1 MPELNVPGAILHY
14 ETFGSEGPLLLLIP
28 GAQGCGSIFHSS
40 AQFLAAHFT
49 VVCYDRRGCSQS
61 FLDGKQDFQKRLQT
75 DADDAQ
81 RLILHLSPDGTAA
94 VFGTS
99 SGAIVAQQL
108 LASHPECVTK
118 LISHE
123 PPSFSVLP
131 EEFQVQ
137 AYGLINHIYET
148 YRAHG
153 PDTAMEVFSSSLSEG
168 PEASM
173 MQTAMD
179 AKRGDEVRAN
189 AMFWFEFE
197 LRQYTSA
204 PVDVEGLIKAK
215 EKLILVT
222 GADSGEGPMM
232 GVIKIIAGQ
241 VDTEVQSISGGHLG
255 YMLKPKAWA
264 KDIVELLKQKG
275 L

>member
-14 ETFGSEGPLLLLIP
+14 EKFGSDGPLLVLIP
-28 GAQGCGSIFHSS
+28 GAQGCGSIFHSAAKS
-40 AQFLAAHFT
+40 LATHFT
-49 VVCYDRRGCSQS
+49 VVCYDRRGCSKS

-75 DADDAQ
+75 DADDTQ
-81 RLILHLSPDGTAA
+81 RLIVHLSPNGTAA

-123 PPSFSVLP
+123 PPSFSILP
-131 EEFQVQ
+131 MEFQQQ
-137 AYGLINHIYET
+137 AYGLINHIYDI

-153 PDTAMEVFSSSLSEG
+153 PDTAMEVFSSRLSEG

-179 AKRGDEVRAN
+179 AKCGDEVRAN
-189 AMFWFEFE
+189 TMFWFEFE

-204 PVDVEGLIKAK
+204 PVDVEGLVKSK
-215 EKLILVT
+215 EKLILVV

-232 GVIKIIAGQ
+232 GVLKTIAEQ
-241 VDTEVQSISGGHLG
+241 VSREVQRISGGHLG
-255 YMLKPKAWA
+255 YMLKPEEWA
-264 KDIVELLKQKG
+264 EDVVELLM
-275 L
+275 

>member
-14 ETFGSEGPLLLLIP
+14 ETFGSDGPLLVLIP
-28 GAQGCGSIFHSS
+28 GAQGCGSIFHS
-40 AQFLAAHFT
+40 AAKILAAHFT
-49 VVCYDRRGCSQS
+49 VVCYDRRGCSKS
-61 FLDGKQDFQKRLQT
+61 FLDGKQDLQKRLQT

-81 RLILHLSPDGTAA
+81 RLIVHLSPNGTAA

-108 LASHPECVTK
+108 LASHPDCVTK

-123 PPSFSVLP
+123 PPSFSILP
-131 EEFQVQ
+131 EEFQQQ
-137 AYGLINHIYET
+137 AYGLINHIYDT
-148 YRAHG
+148 YRAYG

-189 AMFWFEFE
+189 TMFWFEFE

-204 PVDVEGLIKAK
+204 PVDVEGLVKAK
-215 EKLILVT
+215 DKLILVM
-222 GADSGEGPMM
+222 GVDSGDGPMM
-232 GVIKIIAGQ
+232 GVITTIAGQ
-241 VDTEVQSISGGHLG
+241 VGTEVQSISGGHLG
-255 YMLKPKAWA
+255 YMLKPEKWA
-264 KDIVELLKQKG
+264 TDIVELLK
-275 L
+275 